1 MKNILIALTVLAI
14 VSACTSV
21 QKIGKNEYQVTVK
34 SGPLDSID
42 SLKDKVNTEAK
53 KICASGQYEFVKN
66 WMGDDFAFKQDM
78 QYTQYGDFNHS
89 TAVAKIR
96 CLEEQN

>member
-1 MKNILIALTVLAI
+1 VRNIFVALTVLAI

-21 QKIGKNEYQVTVK
+21 QKIGENEYQVTVK

-42 SLKDKVNTEAK
+42 NLKDKAKIEAK
-53 KICASGQYEFVKN
+53 KICVSGQFEFVKN
-66 WMGDDFAFKQDM
+66 WMGDDFAFKQDT
-78 QYTQYGDFNHS
+78 QYTQFGDFNHS

-96 CLEEQN
+96 CVEEQN

>member
-1 MKNILIALTVLAI
+1 MRNIFIVLTVLAI

-21 QKIGKNEYQVTVK
+21 QKIGENEYQVTVK

-42 SLKDKVNTEAK
+42 SLKDKAKTEAQ
-53 KICASGQYEFVKN
+53 KICASGMFEFVKN
-66 WMGDDFAFKQDM
+66 WMGDDFAFKQDT
-78 QYTQYGDFNHS
+78 QYTQYGDFNHN